1 MLRKKYKKDRE
12 TLAKDITETGCKSII
27 LNIELKAISK
37 IKDHF
42 IYDVTYLDNGV
53 VKNMPVITTNILGIL
68 ETIKPYI
75 NTGLTE
81 QQISFEIGSNEETI
95 ISRMKSPTWKKGNT
109 IYPDKIKPSDDEK
122 VD

>member
-1 MLRKKYKKDRE
+1 MLRKKYKKDRK
-12 TLAKDITETGCKSII
+12 TLAKDITETGCNSII

-95 ISRMKSPTWKKGNT
+95 LSRMKSSTWKKGNT
-109 IYPDKIKPSDDEK
+109 IYPDKIKPSDDKK

>member
-81 QQISFEIGSNEETI
+81 QQISFEIGSCDDVL
-95 ISRMKSPTWKKGNT
+95 ISRMQSSTWKKGNT
-109 IYPDKIKPSDDEK
+109 IYPDKIKPSDDK
-122 VD
+122 KMD

>member
-1 MLRKKYKKDRE
+1 MLRKKYRKNKE

-37 IKDHF
+37 IKEHF

-53 VKNMPVITTNILGIL
+53 VKNMPVITKNILGIL

-81 QQISFEIGSNEETI
+81 QQISFEIGFNEETI
-95 ISRMKSPTWKKGNT
+95 LSRMESKTWKKENT
-109 IYPDKIKPSDDEK
+109 IYSNKLKPSDDKK